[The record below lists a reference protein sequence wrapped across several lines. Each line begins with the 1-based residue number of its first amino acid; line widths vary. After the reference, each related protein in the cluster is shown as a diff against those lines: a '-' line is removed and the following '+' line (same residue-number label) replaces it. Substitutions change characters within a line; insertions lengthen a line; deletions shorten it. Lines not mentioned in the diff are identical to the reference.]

1 MIEWR
6 FKPNSRDDMDV
17 DPIQGEFFTTR
28 DIDNISTAVVREGI
42 QNALDERNRSEQ
54 IETVRVRIFLS
65 GNKYA
70 LHPQVYLPLLETLQ
84 PHLQSKTS
92 GLQSLPD
99 FTAPMKFL
107 VFEDF
112 NTKGLEGNPK
122 EPYVENIKDGEP
134 HNFYYF
140 WRNVGRSGKT
150 DDKLGRWGLGKT
162 VFPAS
167 SRINTFWGVTTR
179 KSDKRKMLM
188 GQSILRIHNRDDYK
202 KEEFGYKPYGM
213 FGKYY
218 STDCFAEPVETANEL
233 SNFENIFRL
242 ERKDQSGFSLV
253 VPFVTE
259 EITINHLAYAA
270 IEQYFYPVL
279 EGRLEVEIIE
289 EDYSILLKR
298 DSILEAVDKIDFQ
311 LLANGDDKK
320 VRSKESLVKLFDFAQ
335 WTFRLQEEDFFTL
348 KELDLKATPRWTTK
362 IMFADEAGLALF
374 RDKFE
379 RNERVA
385 FKVPLKYHPVK
396 GEAKTCWYLAFLE
409 KDTALSRPENLFVR
423 DGITISGIT
432 SLDKGLVRGVVI
444 IHDTDLARMLG
455 DSENPAHTEWQ
466 PDSRNFKGKYIH
478 GKEALVFVK
487 ATLKKIY
494 DQLQRPIEGIQKDLL
509 IDYFSIP
516 VETQE
521 PKEKKPKDL
530 SGRDDK
536 EKGED
541 DTDEPDIPGMKGK
554 KRPVLVEKIISGL
567 KIAKNPDAEDLPESI
582 RLKLGYDV
590 PRGNPIKSYQELDFD
605 LSKSPIKIE
614 SSGVYFTK
622 KEKNELE
629 FEIEDKS
636 HFEIKLTGF
645 DEKRDLFLK
654 LQ

>member
-42 QNALDERNRSEQ
+42 QNALDERNKGEQ
-54 IETVRVRIFLS
+54 KETVRVRMFLS

-70 LHPQVYLPLLETLQ
+70 LQKEQYLPLIETLL
-84 PHLQSKTS
+84 PHLRSQNPPMAA
-92 GLQSLPD
+92 LPD
-99 FTAPMKFL
+99 FSGSMKYF

-112 NTKGLEGNPK
+112 NTKGLEGNP
-122 EPYVENIKDGEP
+122 EEGYIENNNDGVP

-140 WRNVGRSGKT
+140 WRNVGRSGKK

-167 SRINTFWGVTTR
+167 SRINSFWGITVR
-179 KSDKRKMLM
+179 KSDQRKMLM
-188 GQSILRIHNRDDYK
+188 GQSILRIHNRDDHK
-202 KEEFGYKPYGM
+202 KEVCGYRPYGM
-213 FGKYY
+213 FGNY
-218 STDCFAEPVETANEL
+218 TDQTYFVLPVEDADET
-233 SNFENIFRL
+233 SKFEKLFRL
-242 ERKDQSGFSLV
+242 ERNNQPGLSLV
-253 VPFVTE
+253 IPFCSE
-259 EITINHLAYAA
+259 EITINHLAYSV
-270 IEQYFYPVL
+270 IEQYFYPIL

-289 EDYSILLKR
+289 EDNLIYLKK
-298 DSILEAVDKIDFQ
+298 DSIQDAVNNIDFQ
-311 LLANGDDKK
+311 QLSNGDDKK
-320 VRSKESLVKLFDFAQ
+320 IKSRESLVRLFDFAR
-335 WTFRLQEEDFFTL
+335 WTFQLQEEDFFKL
-348 KELDLKATPRWTTK
+348 KELDLKLKPRWNK
-362 IMFADEAGLALF
+362 SMFADEESLSLF

-379 RNERVA
+379 RGDRVA
-385 FKVPLKYHPVK
+385 FKVPLKYHPVN
-396 GEAKTCWYLAFLE
+396 GTAKTCWFDAFLE
-409 KDTALSRPENLFVR
+409 KDMSLTKPENLFVR

-432 SLDKGLVRGVVI
+432 SLDKGMVRGVVI

-466 PDSRNFKGKYIH
+466 PDSRNFKGKYAD

-509 IDYFSIP
+509 IDFFSIP
-516 VETQE
+516 VETQKPE
-521 PKEKKPKDL
+521 ERKPKDL
-530 SGRDDK
+530 TGHADD
-536 EKGED
+536 GDD
-541 DTDEPDIPGMKGK
+541 DTEGPEIPSLKGK
-554 KRPVLVEKIISGL
+554 KRPFIVEKVVSGL
-567 KIAKNPDAEDLPESI
+567 KIIKNPEAEELPETI

-605 LSKSPIKIE
+605 VARSPIVIE
-614 SSGVYFTK
+614 STGVYFTK
-622 KEKNELE
+622 REKNELE
-629 FEIEDKS
+629 FDIENKS

-645 DEKRDLFLK
+645 DERRDLFLK